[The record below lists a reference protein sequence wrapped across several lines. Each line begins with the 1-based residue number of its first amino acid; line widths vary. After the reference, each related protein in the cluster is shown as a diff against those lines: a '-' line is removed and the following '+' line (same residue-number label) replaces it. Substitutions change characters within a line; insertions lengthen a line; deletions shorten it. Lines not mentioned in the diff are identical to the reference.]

1 LLVVVVF
8 AASPVAAW
16 GMMVVA
22 VVGFCKNFA
31 WNWNMVVASY
41 KCIG

>member
-1 LLVVVVF
+1 MVVVVF

-16 GMMVVA
+16 GMMAVA
-22 VVGFCKNFA
+22 GFYRNFD
-31 WNWNMVVASY
+31 WKLNMFDASC